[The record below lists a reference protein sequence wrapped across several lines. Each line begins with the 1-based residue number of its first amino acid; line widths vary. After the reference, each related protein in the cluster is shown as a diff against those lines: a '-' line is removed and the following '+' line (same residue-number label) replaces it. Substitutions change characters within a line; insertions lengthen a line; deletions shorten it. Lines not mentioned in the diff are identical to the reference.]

1 MRILVLDVETTG
13 LKKGRDALL
22 EVGAAVFDSEVKAM
36 IWAYSTLLPI
46 QVENQAV
53 HINNITQDMMKSI
66 IDLYAWKPAFADVD
80 GPLAPILQL
89 CDSGAVDVCAAHN
102 REFDQGFIDA
112 LAENPPLLR
121 NQDRTPIPWFNTI
134 DINYPK
140 QKSKS
145 ALRYL
150 AVDHGIPVGSQLH
163 RALSDVLLTCELL
176 AQVENLDVE
185 IVEALKPRTVFEAL
199 VAYEDRELAKKA
211 GFRWNANGASHTKRK
226 PGRWEKKLPHDT
238 PTEPTDKR
246 PFRIMAAV

>member
-1 MRILVLDVETTG
+1 MRILVIDVETTG
-13 LKKGRDALL
+13 LKAGRDALL
-22 EVGAAVFDSEVKAM
+22 EVAAAVFDSGTKAM
-36 IWAYSTLLPI
+36 IWSYSTLMPI

-66 IDLYAWKPAFADVD
+66 IDMYAWKPVFTDVD

-102 REFDQGFIDA
+102 KDFDESFINA

-121 NQDRTPIPWFNTI
+121 NQDQLPIPWFNTI

-176 AQVENLDVE
+176 AQVENIDVQV
-185 IVEALKPRTVFEAL
+185 VEALKPRAVFEAL
-199 VAYEDRELAKKA
+199 VSYDNRELAKKA
-211 GFRWNANGASHTKRK
+211 GFRWNKTMK
-226 PGRWEKKLPHDT
+226 RWEKKLPHDT
-238 PTEPTDKR
+238 VVEASSDR
-246 PFRIMAAV
+246 PFRIRAVA